1 VSSFTLTKPAT
12 WKPDAAAASKRFA
25 TLQQAAPKAAV
36 QASISAVALES
47 PAQPDF
53 EGLKQLLHE
62 DLLVAAASSPPVLEK
77 FAGANSYLAK
87 VVASLAAGEAP
98 APVRRCTWWMDVQG
112 AGLLSQPHDCRA
124 TCCSLLW
131 NGCSS
136 R

>member
-1 VSSFTLTKPAT
+1 MTGRQVSSFTLTKPAT

-36 QASISAVALES
+36 QASISAVALDS

-77 FAGANSYLAK
+77 FAGSNSYLAK

-98 APVRRCTWWMDVQG
+98 APVSTYKLTYLVDANAR
-112 AGLLSQPHDCRA
+112 
-124 TCCSLLW
+124 
-131 NGCSS
+131 S
-136 R
+136 RTAVTAA